1 MWRRELAKA
10 LDNLRLTGPGPVN
23 TQGGLAS
30 EIEL

>member
-1 MWRRELAKA
+1 MRWRKLAKA

-30 EIEL
+30 